1 MNGARQRIPFGQVP
15 AGLGVGVVVPAEVE
29 RLARLRGQRV
39 DDDHARPG
47 LGQPPGE
54 QAALPPQVPAVAVA
68 QLAASSRFEVER
80 AGHRRVGEHPERGGA
95 ELVGPLQRAV
105 AIDVAA
111 EAVEVGRAGRGG
123 RRTARPSRPPARS
136 SAGGA

>member
-39 DDDHARPG
+39 DDDHAGPG

-54 QAALPPQVPAVAVA
+54 QAALSPQVPAVAVA
-68 QLAASSRFEVER
+68 KLRVFLASGRTRR
-80 AGHRRVGEHPERGGA
+80 AIAGLVSMRSAAVA
-95 ELVGPLQRAV
+95 QLVGPLQRAV
-105 AIDVAA
+105 AVDVAA
-111 EAVEVGRAGRGG
+111 QAVEVGEQAAALAELLESSR
-123 RRTARPSRPPARS
+123 RPP
-136 SAGGA
+136 G